1 MINVPVHQQN
11 KEVLQRQQFW
21 SLETSVSSYGYLHLS
36 PLILNTLKQKTYQC
50 FFSKMNFC
58 AVSSFC
64 LSPSGFIHN
73 MSCTH
78 NTENPLPVV
87 WMKSLIYWQG
97 HPKCLYSMKHD
108 SAFMTSVTF
117 IHILQMSFKLAV
129 VQTSLRFT
137 PVPLLLF
144 THSDSSGLRRSNRPQ
159 NEPDISYTNRLL
171 ELAWYLTHTKL
182 WSEPYNIFR
191 CGKMGPPFK
200 PY

>member
-36 PLILNTLKQKTYQC
+36 PLILNTLRQKTYQC

-87 WMKSLIYWQG
+87 WMKSHMKVTPNVFTQW
-97 HPKCLYSMKHD
+97 SM
-108 SAFMTSVTF
+108 
-117 IHILQMSFKLAV
+117 ILLSW
-129 VQTSLRFT
+129 
-137 PVPLLLF
+137 LLLHLSTF
-144 THSDSSGLRRSNRPQ
+144 FKCPLNWQWYRLLSDSHQFLCFCSHTLTALVWGDPTDPRMSP
-159 NEPDISYTNRLL
+159 IS
-171 ELAWYLTHTKL
+171 HT
-182 WSEPYNIFR
+182 PTDF
-191 CGKMGPPFK
+191 
-200 PY
+200 